1 MSSPAFNE
9 KTFDGLESAPTSDA
23 MTLSGTFNKVILLTI
38 LLFISGTVSFM
49 FPNLSLPAY
58 IGCMIVSLILGF
70 AICFKPDIAPWAAPL
85 YTIGEGVLLGI
96 ISSAFEEEYD
106 GIVGQAIFA
115 TFAVTFIMLGIYRS
129 GLIKVNNKL
138 RSIIIVATFAVF
150 LLYLADI
157 LIYLFAGHGLG
168 FVHFGMISIIISL
181 VICGIAAFNLLLD
194 FDLISRG
201 VAARA
206 PKFMEWYCA
215 YGVMVTIIWLYLEIL
230 KLLGRRK

>member
-1 MSSPAFNE
+1 MKRNDF
-9 KTFDGLESAPTSDA
+9 
-23 MTLSGTFNKVILLTI
+23 LSRL
-38 LLFISGTVSFM
+38 
-49 FPNLSLPAY
+49 
-58 IGCMIVSLILGF
+58 
-70 AICFKPDIAPWAAPL
+70 
-85 YTIGEGVLLGI
+85 
-96 ISSAFEEEYD
+96 FEESYD

-115 TFAVTFIMLGIYRS
+115 TFAVTFVMLGIYRS

-138 RSIIIVATFAVF
+138 RGVIVGATFAVL
-150 LLYLADI
+150 LLYLGDI
-157 LIYLFAGHGLG
+157 LVQLFAGHGLG
-168 FVHFGMISIIISL
+168 FVHYGPISIIISL

-194 FDLISRG
+194 FDLITRG